1 MKKNKNKKKDHKH
14 PTSPKYHTGIVDVSK
29 KGIIFVKIKDFTED
43 ILIRRKN
50 KNKVF
55 SGDEVKLHIYK
66 RKKNNRYEGEIT
78 AIIKR
83 NKTNFVGILQK
94 NKNFAFVVIN
104 NPKVHIDFYIPNS
117 TDIRSKN
124 GEKVV
129 VKFLDWPANAEC
141 PNGKII
147 KTLGTPGEHQTEIH
161 AILAE
166 FGLPYEFPKE
176 VKNYANSLNTNI
188 TPEEI
193 KKRLDLRS
201 ILTFTIDPK
210 DAKDFDDALS
220 FKKLENG
227 NYEIGVHIADVGHY
241 LKKDSLLDQ
250 EAYNRATSVYL
261 VDRVVPMLPEILSNK
276 ACSLRPKEEK
286 LTFSAIF
293 EINEEAIVQKQWFGK
308 TVIYSDARLAYEE
321 AQEVIEN
328 KTSIISSKN
337 AINGKEYKISKE
349 IKEAIL
355 TLDNIAK
362 KLRIKRKQA
371 GAIFFDKVEV
381 KFKLDTENHPKGV
394 FFKKSK
400 DANKLIEEFMLLAN
414 KKVAAF
420 IGKKTSKPPFL
431 YRTHDHPDEIKLFS
445 LQKVVNQFGY
455 KLDLTNK
462 KTTSKSLNKLLKSVD
477 GKKEQNLVDTLAIRC
492 MSKAEY
498 TTNNIGHYG
507 LSFDYYTHFTS
518 PIRRYPDVIVH
529 RLLHTL
535 LQNKPTT
542 TNTDFLEEQCRHAT
556 NMEILATKAERSSIK
571 YMQVKFMLD
580 HQNKIYE
587 GVISG
592 VTERGL
598 YVEIITNK
606 CEGMVRIKDIPG
618 DYYIYNPQEY
628 ALVGEKTNVIYRLG
642 DEVKIKVKKADL
654 IKKHLDFLLV
664 P

>member
-14 PTSPKYHTGIVDVSK
+14 PTSQKYHTGIVDVSK

-43 ILIRRKN
+43 ILIKRKN

-78 AIIKR
+78 SIIKR

-104 NPKVHIDFYIPNS
+104 NPKVHVDFYIPNS

-129 VKFLDWPANAEC
+129 VEFLDWPANAEC

-166 FGLPYEFPKE
+166 FGLPNEFPKE
-176 VKNYANSLNTNI
+176 VKNYANSLDTNI

-201 ILTFTIDPK
+201 TLTFTIDPK
-210 DAKDFDDALS
+210 DAKDYDDALS

-308 TVIYSDARLAYEE
+308 TVIYSDVRLAYEE

-328 KTSIISSKN
+328 KTNIISSKN

-362 KLRIKRKQA
+362 KLRIKRKQS

-381 KFKLDTENHPKGV
+381 KFKLDSENHPKGV